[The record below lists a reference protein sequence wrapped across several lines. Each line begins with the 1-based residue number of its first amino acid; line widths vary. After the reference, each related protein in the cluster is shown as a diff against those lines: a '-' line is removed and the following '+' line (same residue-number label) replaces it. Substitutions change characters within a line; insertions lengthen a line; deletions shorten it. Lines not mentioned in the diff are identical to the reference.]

1 MEIKPFTK
9 LAQEQNIIKQDI
21 TPFKYNGPPRLWLQ
35 IAENALTLEDQ
46 SIRGEICV
54 TPFGTGQKVFNVE
67 EVTANIGYIWRGKP
81 SYYFPFDVESHRSSS
96 GKREIN
102 LDVDLDNLDNLD
114 LDSWHEAWL
123 DPSRSE
129 LVGLYYLTSSNTL
142 EEFLK
147 EDRYGVDFFN
157 SLPTKRGFLGLP
169 NGKVLEITGEQL
181 KDMEEIEHEQYEK
194 KLTAILN
201 IKPFTKLAQEKP
213 SITIYTKE
221 NGKQEI
227 TKDKSFTKL
236 AYKKWTEEDVKEL
249 KDLYIKGRKE
259 EVPHKKLWRNIALRL
274 RRTPSEVQRRIV
286 RLYKEDP
293 SLKEY
298 KQENWSREKII
309 EQLKDLYLANKP
321 MNKSALPPR
330 LKFILL
336 KVTPPSAPSHREWF
350 QSQDEAMAEAILA
363 CGHCRNDDGT
373 MDLDSP
379 INTLEEAKEYIRNG
393 IKKRHEWTLD
403 EVKEVLAALNASDYP
418 ITLPFLTNHHSIYRS
433 ALQSNRKLESFKDVV
448 KKFVEA
454 GQIKSYADLV
464 CSIAPDY
471 KDYYNEDMSRLRLS
485 TEEIRVKKFLDRYKI
500 AYFIPRLTNKIPT
513 NSDKFANFVPD
524 FVLTDDSNNPRAIIE
539 VFGSIGD
546 RENSGVNDLYNE
558 KTIAK
563 IEFYKTI
570 PDIQFI
576 EIHNNQGRCDLDDE
590 ALFSRLASYVNL
602 TKMNKGPTSLE
613 DIITSS
619 LDESIAC
626 IAKYGS
632 SILIQEK
639 GYHFISAA
647 QDFRF
652 DSLYELSDLAV
663 TSSPELKKVLD
674 MIAENRFKGK
684 YPIDQK
690 HPAEHSYDYMP
701 RSTDIFNDSNRQ
713 VSTRM
718 NEDGT
723 GPVG

>member
-1 MEIKPFTK
+1 MQSDK
-9 LAQEQNIIKQDI
+9 LARANNYDFPKPVVNRIRNVFHDWKYVLMNIIKEMAKKQD
-21 TPFKYNGPPRLWLQ
+21 
-35 IAENALTLEDQ
+35 
-46 SIRGEICV
+46 
-54 TPFGTGQKVFNVE
+54 
-67 EVTANIGYIWRGKP
+67 
-81 SYYFPFDVESHRSSS
+81 
-96 GKREIN
+96 
-102 LDVDLDNLDNLD
+102 
-114 LDSWHEAWL
+114 
-123 DPSRSE
+123 
-129 LVGLYYLTSSNTL
+129 
-142 EEFLK
+142 
-147 EDRYGVDFFN
+147 
-157 SLPTKRGFLGLP
+157 P
-169 NGKVLEITGEQL
+169 NNKVLLTTASTQGLISEV
-181 KDMEEIEHEQYEK
+181 DEK
-194 KLTAILN
+194 KAIETYDRPAEKL
-201 IKPFTKLAQEKP
+201 KLEKERTKSLLYKHQDPEL
-213 SITIYTKE
+213 E
-221 NGKQEI
+221 NEEHDYWKI
-227 TKDKSFTKL
+227 AKLKSFTKL

-418 ITLPFLTNHHSIYRS
+418 ITLPFLTNHHSIYKS